1 MIHVPLHG
9 GDSVLEGMH
18 ALGAVVVEEVDVHE
32 HDGYDAHLTK
42 MPPRLRLEEEEEEI
56 SEWRRRGGKEK

>member
-1 MIHVPLHG
+1 
-9 GDSVLEGMH
+9 MH